1 MIEVLPTSGPLAL
14 FSNVIEERVE
24 KTLKSMIHFHNNG
37 TLTPEAA
44 QAGIATI
51 AGLRL
56 ALADVKERLRNPK
69 EN

>member
-1 MIEVLPTSGPLAL
+1 MPSSLAL
-14 FSNVIEERVE
+14 FAKVIEERTE
-24 KTLKSMIHFHNNG
+24 KTLKSMINLHNNG
-37 TLTPEAA
+37 ALTPEQA

-69 EN
+69 LQEN